1 MRPFKLKYP
10 QKTLGNGNYFFDRV
24 KYYWRRPLFYI
35 NIEHFFVNLIF
46 IYTMISTFMN

>member
-24 KYYWRRPLFYI
+24 KYYWRRPLFDI